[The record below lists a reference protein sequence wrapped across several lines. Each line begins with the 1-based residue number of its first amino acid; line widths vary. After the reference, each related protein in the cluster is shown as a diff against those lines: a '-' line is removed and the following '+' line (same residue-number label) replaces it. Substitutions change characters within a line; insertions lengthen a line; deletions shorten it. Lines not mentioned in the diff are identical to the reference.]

1 MVSGISKL
9 QRNILKMAYRGPGRS
24 GVTNSDVLIQVY
36 GFHAHAPAAGTTS
49 GTPQIFNRQEIGIRR
64 YKSASVSVSKSF
76 NRLILR
82 GLVER
87 TSCRQ
92 IVLTAA
98 GEREVKKW
106 EHQARRS

>member
-9 QRNILKMAYRGPGRS
+9 QRNILKMAYRGLGRS

-36 GFHAHAPAAGTTS
+36 GFHAHAPAAGAS
-49 GTPQIFNRQEIGIRR
+49 GSPKIFNRREIGIRR

-76 NRLILR
+76 NRLIFR